1 MIRRPPR
8 STLFPY
14 TTLFRSP
21 KPQTPNP
28 KPQTPNPKPQTPL
41 FSCLFGVIESIRS
54 AICSQS
60 PQTYKKSMP
69 TRSKSSL
76 SSLRKETE
84 SHLSGETETLSQIM
98 FKWVHVC
105 IFLLTLVVSSS
116 KSAVMN
122 QVTEV
127 VSNSAPIELSEGYL
141 SYLHGLKGLPTS
153 KGFFLYTSKRQPG
166 DTSTSMRFF
175 HALPEANFA
184 ANSNPLIAELP
195 YQNVHYDPAI
205 GAMAG
210 NYSGLGACARF
221 TNIKFDSTQ
230 SQFTASTNNAYI
242 PCGGLVH
249 PIHMLQS
256 DDFKIRYWGVVPNG
270 ITCGILSDQAV
281 FQSQLSIQPPSIPA
295 PSVTSQTIDLETP
308 FWLWSR
314 MVPSSG

>member
-28 KPQTPNPKPQTPL
+28 KPQTPNPKPQTPS

-84 SHLSGETETLSQIM
+84 SHLSGESKTLSQIM

-116 KSAVMN
+116 KSAAALN

-127 VSNSAPIELSEGYL
+127 APGSVIDLAEGYL
-141 SYLHGLKGLPTS
+141 SYLHGLKSLPNTEGS
-153 KGFFLYTSKRQPG
+153 FMYTSKRQPG

-175 HALPEANFA
+175 HALPDASFTSSSA
-184 ANSNPLIAELP
+184 AS
-195 YQNVHYDPAI
+195 
-205 GAMAG
+205 MA
-210 NYSGLGACARF
+210 
-221 TNIKFDSTQ
+221 
-230 SQFTASTNNAYI
+230 
-242 PCGGLVH
+242 
-249 PIHMLQS
+249 
-256 DDFKIRYWGVVPNG
+256 
-270 ITCGILSDQAV
+270 
-281 FQSQLSIQPPSIPA
+281 
-295 PSVTSQTIDLETP
+295 
-308 FWLWSR
+308 
-314 MVPSSG
+314 